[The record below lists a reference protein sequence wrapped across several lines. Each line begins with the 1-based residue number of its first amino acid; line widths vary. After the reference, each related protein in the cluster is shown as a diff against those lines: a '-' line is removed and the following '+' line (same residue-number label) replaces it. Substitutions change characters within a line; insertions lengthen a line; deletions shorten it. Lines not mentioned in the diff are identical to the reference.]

1 MATTNS
7 ANGEVPLPLTNAASQ
22 FLQDIKEGAFNSQQ
36 TGRALQRLL
45 DGAILERKQQIDAL
59 YHKPQTTSFDAKGEN
74 STDKPRTSSAGGS
87 PSKWRTPD
95 SPVERLGDS
104 PAARIMTLNDG
115 VTPLTYKDVGGF
127 ALFPPELPAV
137 AVPGT
142 KLTYPGSGEPVLDK
156 ITKEELTMPRGA
168 YQTVGPYSSFS
179 GSTTPAAVLSGGT
192 SSTPAKCRDI
202 MKESN
207 RNNYTNFYTK
217 CYDPNLTP
225 DEDATCDAVTRGVRS
240 GTWACW
246 AAPGAEEYR
255 QNDYDDNWR
264 TSLDP
269 PHFFGSADRT
279 KANLPDL
286 ERATDANGNAQ
297 NKKVVV
303 HPKTKCAP
311 GIRNAFRR

>member
-1 MATTNS
+1 MTLPNAP
-7 ANGEVPLPLTNAASQ
+7 VPLPLTNAASQ
-22 FLQDIKEGAFNSQQ
+22 FLHDIKEGVLNSQQ

-45 DGAILERKQQIDAL
+45 DGAIYERKQHIDAL
-59 YHKPQTTSFDAKGEN
+59 YPEPETSFDAKGEN
-74 STDKPRTSSAGGS
+74 NSTTPTSSSAGS

-179 GSTTPAAVLSGGT
+179 GSTTPAAV
-192 SSTPAKCRDI
+192 
-202 MKESN
+202 
-207 RNNYTNFYTK
+207 
-217 CYDPNLTP
+217 

-246 AAPGAEEYR
+246 AAPGGEEYG
-255 QNDYDDNWR
+255 QNDYDDNWH

-279 KANLPDL
+279 KGNLPDL
-286 ERATDANGNAQ
+286 ERATDANSNECS
-297 NKKVVV
+297 K
-303 HPKTKCAP
+303 
-311 GIRNAFRR
+311 